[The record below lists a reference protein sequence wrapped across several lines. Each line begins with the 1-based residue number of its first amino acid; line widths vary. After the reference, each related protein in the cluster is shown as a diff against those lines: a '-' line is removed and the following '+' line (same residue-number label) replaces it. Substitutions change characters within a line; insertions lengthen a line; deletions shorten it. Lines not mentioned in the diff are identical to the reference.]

1 MHTTVH
7 VRTLMPTPSR
17 ARTYIPL
24 VLRWKN
30 GQPSEQENIHSELV
44 SDATKTP
51 AKGAQLWRQWRESSE
66 RGVHHELRA
75 DADR

>member
-7 VRTLMPTPSR
+7 VRTLLPTPRR
-17 ARTYIPL
+17 ARTYTPF
-24 VLRWKN
+24 VGKN
-30 GQPSEQENIHSELV
+30 GQPSEQENTHSELV
-44 SDATKTP
+44 SNATKTP

-66 RGVHHELRA
+66 RGVHRELRA